1 MNFNFYIQQLIS
13 FGCQIRFISYLDSSM
28 SCKNKNM
35 LVDFGQKVV
44 FFSKCVNIYIYLT
57 IFVYKYKIKKMEE
70 RLR

>member
-44 FFSKCVNIYIYLT
+44 FSQNVLIYIYLT